1 MKNFNSKLGDKLAF
15 GLSTMTMFY
24 IITLMVLLPLIW
36 QRPDTTIS
44 WIQYLVQSLFQ
55 GSSLPILAYVAKL
68 EGRKTEAV
76 LNSTHD
82 LAMEEISILREELAI
97 AKIQRTNADIQ
108 RTELNVKLDKIL
120 NIHQQ

>member
-1 MKNFNSKLGDKLAF
+1 MNKMKNLNSKLGDKLAF

-36 QRPDTTIS
+36 QRPDTPIA

-68 EGRKTEAV
+68 EGRKTETI
-76 LNSTHD
+76 LNSTNNCV
-82 LAMEEISILREELAI
+82 LEEL
-97 AKIQRTNADIQ
+97 KI
-108 RTELNVKLDKIL
+108 VKDGQTLAQEERDSLKLIL
-120 NIHQQ
+120 EENDRAYK